1 MICATLVGDMARALH
16 VRLDID
22 SEAALGTLRAEGLND
37 SQAVRLALVEARAR
51 RRQRVALR
59 EEAARLA
66 GDPVNRREIA
76 AIAVD
81 LDPVTAD
88 WPEE

>member
-1 MICATLVGDMARALH
+1 MARALH
-16 VRLDID
+16 VRLDSD

-51 RRQRVALR
+51 RRQRAALR
-59 EEAARLA
+59 EEASRLA
-66 GDPVNRREIA
+66 GNAADRRELA
-76 AIAVD
+76 ALAAE
-81 LDPVTAD
+81 LDELTPV

>member
-1 MICATLVGDMARALH
+1 MICSTLAIMARALH
-16 VRLDID
+16 VRLDDD

-51 RRQRVALR
+51 RRQRATLR

-66 GDPVNRREIA
+66 SDAADRREIA
-76 AIAVD
+76 SIAAE
-81 LDPVTAD
+81 LDSLTPP

>member
-1 MICATLVGDMARALH
+1 MARALH
-16 VRLDID
+16 VRLDTD

-51 RRQRVALR
+51 RRQRAVLR
-59 EEAARLA
+59 EEASRLA
-66 GDPVNRREIA
+66 TDTADRRELVAVA
-76 AIAVD
+76 AEFDGLTPI
-81 LDPVTAD
+81 